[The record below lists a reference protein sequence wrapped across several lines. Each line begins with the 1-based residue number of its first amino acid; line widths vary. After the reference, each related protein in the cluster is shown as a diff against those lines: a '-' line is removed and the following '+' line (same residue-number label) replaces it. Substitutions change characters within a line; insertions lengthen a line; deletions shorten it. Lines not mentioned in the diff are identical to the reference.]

1 MGKIENRFSQY
12 GKELKPKH
20 HGKFTLSGSCCTGH
34 FMGHWI
40 FRIPRRRTD
49 SHPTCNSGYSDLIKT
64 YSWRKGVMEKF
75 IEINDRI
82 KWVPLMFFPALAAFM
97 GLIVSFNN
105 KSDNQHRKYDF
116 SDN

>member
-1 MGKIENRFSQY
+1 
-12 GKELKPKH
+12 
-20 HGKFTLSGSCCTGH
+20 
-34 FMGHWI
+34 
-40 FRIPRRRTD
+40 
-49 SHPTCNSGYSDLIKT
+49 
-64 YSWRKGVMEKF
+64 MEKF